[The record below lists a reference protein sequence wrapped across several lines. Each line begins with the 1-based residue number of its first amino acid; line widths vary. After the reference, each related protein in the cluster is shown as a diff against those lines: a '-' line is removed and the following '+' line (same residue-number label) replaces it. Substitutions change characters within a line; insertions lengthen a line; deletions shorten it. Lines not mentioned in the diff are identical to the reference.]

1 MICSFYVV
9 VVAAAVAVAV
19 AALSGGARVVVV
31 PLVKKL
37 VYKIFFART
46 IVPGCTAWDLELAR
60 LIEFLIILGSLPE
73 PQALKSSS
81 ESSKTQGERM
91 SLRLGARV
99 GASAFPGF
107 RLGRPTG

>member
-60 LIEFLIILGSLPE
+60 LIEFLIILGSLYLNPK
-73 PQALKSSS
+73 PSS
-81 ESSKTQGERM
+81 
-91 SLRLGARV
+91 
-99 GASAFPGF
+99 P
-107 RLGRPTG
+107 RPKAPKPKVRE

>member
-37 VYKIFFART
+37 VYKI
-46 IVPGCTAWDLELAR
+46 IVPGCIAWDLELAR
-60 LIEFLIILGSLPE
+60 LIEFLIILGSLYLNPK
-73 PQALKSSS
+73 PSSPRPKAPKP
-81 ESSKTQGERM
+81 KTQGERM